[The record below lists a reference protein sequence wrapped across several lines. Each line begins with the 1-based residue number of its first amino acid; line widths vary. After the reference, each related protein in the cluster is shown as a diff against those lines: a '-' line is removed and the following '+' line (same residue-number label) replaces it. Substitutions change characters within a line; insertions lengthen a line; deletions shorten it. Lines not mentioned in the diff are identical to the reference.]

1 MTDQRCQR
9 AYPDVRPAHPRHREG
24 LGGERIILI
33 RESPMNAA
41 NVIERVPIHTDAQ
54 GVVRVAGTRVTLE
67 TVVDAFE
74 TGATAEEIAQ
84 QYPTVPLVD
93 VYSVITYYLRHKPD
107 VDAYRVERDAAAGRV
122 REDVERRFPST
133 GVRERLLAR
142 RR

>member
-1 MTDQRCQR
+1 
-9 AYPDVRPAHPRHREG
+9 
-24 LGGERIILI
+24 
-33 RESPMNAA
+33 MNAT
-41 NVIERVPIHTDAQ
+41 NVVERVPIHTDAQ

-67 TVVDAFE
+67 SVVDAFE

-93 VYSVITYYLRHKPD
+93 VYSVITYYLRHKSD
-107 VDAYRVERDAAAGRV
+107 VDAYRVEREAAAGRV
-122 REDVERRFPST
+122 REEVERRFPST